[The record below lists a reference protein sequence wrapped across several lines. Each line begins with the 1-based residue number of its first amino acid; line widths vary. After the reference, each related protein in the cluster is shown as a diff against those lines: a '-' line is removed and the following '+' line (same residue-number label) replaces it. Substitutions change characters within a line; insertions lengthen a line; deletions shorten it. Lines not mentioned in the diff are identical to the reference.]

1 MKIIEVEWED
11 SCSIANQWMKPN
23 GDLEPSLCKSVGYLV
38 SKNKKRIVIAQN
50 YNDESG
56 EVHNQFIIP
65 RGCVIKIKEVV
76 IER

>member
-1 MKIIEVEWED
+1 MAKIVEVIWED
-11 SCSIANQWMKPN
+11 SCSIANQWMRPN
-23 GDLEPSLCKSVGYLV
+23 GELEPSHCKSVGYLV

-65 RGCVIKIKEVV
+65 KGCIRSIREIK
-76 IER
+76 